1 MITQNKTH
9 PLDIALQHSI
19 RGEGKVAEQI
29 LRSLPQD
36 DPRVLFNLG
45 WYDLQHG
52 KFEQGMQGM
61 SVGRWLN
68 VFGSPPLGA
77 GTPIWNGDELT
88 NKTIVFHSE
97 GGFGDQIIN
106 IRFAKNFRD
115 MGAKVI
121 ASCSPQLFP
130 IFRELPYIDHCVHS
144 EYAKGVDHDYWVPGM
159 SAAQVLNLSYETLPN
174 TAYIPK
180 FTARKLSDK
189 FNVGIRW
196 AGNPH
201 FEHEQ
206 NRKFDPTPL
215 VNLKSIKGVQLYS
228 FQRDADVVDLPSEI
242 IDLQH
247 ELKTWK
253 DTAEYISG
261 LDLLITSCTS
271 VAHLSAAMGIPTWII
286 VPILPYYLWAMPGNK
301 SPWYESVTLY
311 RQEKFG
317 NWNAPLRKIQ
327 KDLKKLVNG

>member
-1 MITQNKTH
+1 MIEKKH

-19 RGEGKVAEQI
+19 KGEREVAEKI

-52 KFEQGMQGM
+52 EFEKGMAGM
-61 SVGRWLN
+61 AVGRWLN

-77 GTPIWNGDELT
+77 GTPIWKGEDLT
-88 NKTIVFHSE
+88 NKAILFHSE

-106 IRFAKNFRD
+106 IRFAQHFKEL
-115 MGAKVI
+115 GAKVI
-121 ASCSPQLFP
+121 TSCSPQLFP
-130 IFRELPYIDHCVHS
+130 IFRELPYVDHCVHS
-144 EYAKGVDHDYWVPGM
+144 EYAKGVDHDYWVPAM
-159 SAAQVLNLSYETLPN
+159 SAAQVLKLSYQTLSGK
-174 TAYIPK
+174 AYIPK
-180 FTARKLSDK
+180 FISRKLSEK

-196 AGNPH
+196 AGNPQ

-206 NRKFDPTPL
+206 HRKFDPASL
-215 VNLKSIKGVQLYS
+215 LNLHNIDGVQLYS
-228 FQRDADVVDLPSEI
+228 FQRDADTIELPDNI
-242 IDLQH
+242 IDLQN

-261 LDLLITSCTS
+261 LDLMITSCTS

-286 VPILPYYLWAMPGNK
+286 VPTLPYYLWALPGNK
-301 SPWYESVTLY
+301 SPWYDCVTLF
-311 RQEKFG
+311 RQEQYG
-317 NWNAPLRKIQ
+317 NWDIPLKNIEVELRK
-327 KDLKKLVNG
+327 KLL